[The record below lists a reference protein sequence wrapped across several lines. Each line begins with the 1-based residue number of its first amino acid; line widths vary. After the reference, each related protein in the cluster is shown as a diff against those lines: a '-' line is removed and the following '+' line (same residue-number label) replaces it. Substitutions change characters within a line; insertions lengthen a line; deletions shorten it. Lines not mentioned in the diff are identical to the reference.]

1 MDQTIFNSIL
11 SALPRWVTEDTMQSV
26 STDMQQQNVNM
37 AHVAAILGKKDAAAI
52 AELARNAE
60 NTEQESNKL
69 GKASVKA
76 AKISAG
82 AMSKIMSEA
91 DPANAVAELSHEA
104 AKLLANAGIGL
115 SNMGSGLG
123 KFSAVMKGVARHAG
137 TPLVVG
143 TGLGVLFARLLTEQ
157 EKQAR
162 QLIEFGAVVADTEH
176 WTNLR
181 YATRDLGM
189 GLKDFQQVMSEAK
202 PFIVAAQGSAFEG
215 SLKLAEFAKSV
226 DQDKTFRDFGMGI
239 QDQTRFIGQELETL
253 YELGEI
259 TSFNASTKKRLIESY
274 ASANNLALF
283 TGDVF
288 GMQREEAL
296 RLRDEARNN
305 VELRS
310 GLAQNKQ
317 VIEERYGKLAAK
329 NIADAAGVVKV
340 LNTQLLG
347 PEFADTMEKI
357 IGGFVGD
364 IGYDDSA
371 ANNISENLLK
381 TLAGAPGVSNE
392 LISFVEK
399 LGTGKFQNEKEVV
412 DAYKDFYKLLRDVPM
427 IVTAGDP
434 NLEALNTLLEQ
445 AKTAAGGDEF
455 LQSDTDTL
463 TSDFYA
469 NLADQADTSIE
480 VMNNMAIAFQN
491 AQELLTPGYDTM
503 AHGFSTLSD
512 GIMSFGKAISRT
524 FSGGKDDRW
533 EVGLKE
539 FNEDRTKKRLAQV
552 NEFNIDSNIKMVA
565 LQIDTLEAEAETN
578 LELFKLSQ
586 KKGSLTPE
594 VLDPET
600 NEVISGGEEFTEED
614 KFALQQRN
622 LQLQDSILETTE
634 YLVLLKDKKLKL
646 DAKEE
651 ATVQ

>member
-1 MDQTIFNSIL
+1 MDQSFIDNIL
-11 SALPRWVTEDTMQSV
+11 ATYPGWASEVTLQRV
-26 STDMQQQNVNM
+26 STDMQAQNVNM
-37 AHVAAILGKKDAAAI
+37 GAVAAVLGKKDAAAI
-52 AELARNAE
+52 LEMSREAKQSQ
-60 NTEQESNKL
+60 QEANKL
-69 GKASVKA
+69 GKAAIATTKIA
-76 AKISAG
+76 GGAMEKIISA
-82 AMSKIMSEA
+82 S

-143 TGLGVLFARLLTEQ
+143 TGLGVLFAKLLTEQ

-162 QLIEFGAVVADTEH
+162 QLIEFGAVVSDLEH

-189 GLKDFQQVMSEAK
+189 GMKDFQQVMSEAK
-202 PFIVAAQGSAFEG
+202 PFIVAAEGSAFEG
-215 SLKLAEFAKSV
+215 ALKLAEFAKSV

-259 TSFNASTKKRLIESY
+259 TSFNANTKKRLIESY
-274 ASANNLALF
+274 TSANNLAMF

-310 GLAQNKQ
+310 GLVQNKQ
-317 VIEERYGKLAAK
+317 VIEERYGKAAAK
-329 NIADAAGVVKV
+329 NIADAAGVVHV

-347 PEFADTMEKI
+347 KEFAEDI
-357 IGGFVGD
+357 QNVISGFVGD

-381 TLAGAPGVSNE
+381 QLQGAPGTSEE
-392 LISFVEK
+392 LISLVER
-399 LGTGKFQNEKEVV
+399 LGTGKFKNEKEVV
-412 DAYKDFYKLLRDVPM
+412 DAYKEFYQLLRDVPM
-427 IVTAGDP
+427 VITGGDP

-455 LQSDTDTL
+455 LQADTDTME
-463 TSDFYA
+463 SGFYA

-480 VMNNMAIAFQN
+480 VMNNMAVAFQN

-503 AHGFSTLSD
+503 AHGFETLSD
-512 GIMSFGKAISRT
+512 GIMTFGKAISRT
-524 FSGGKDDRW
+524 FSGGDDKRW
-533 EVGLKE
+533 EDGLKE
-539 FNEDRTKKRLAQV
+539 FNDERIQKRLASV
-552 NEFNIDSNIKMVA
+552 TEHNIGSNIEMVSAQYDSIVAAEQDNIA
-565 LQIDTLEAEAETN
+565 LT
-578 LELFKLSQ
+578 KS
-586 KKGSLTPE
+586 GVTPE
-594 VLDPET
+594 ILGEDG
-600 NEVISGGEEFTEED
+600 EVISGGEKFTAEQLYAID
-614 KFALQQRN
+614 QRR
-622 LQLQDSILETTE
+622 LQLRDTLIETKA
-634 YLVLLKDKKLKL
+634 YLNLLKEKQTRLEAQK
-646 DAKEE
+646 E
-651 ATVQ
+651 ATP